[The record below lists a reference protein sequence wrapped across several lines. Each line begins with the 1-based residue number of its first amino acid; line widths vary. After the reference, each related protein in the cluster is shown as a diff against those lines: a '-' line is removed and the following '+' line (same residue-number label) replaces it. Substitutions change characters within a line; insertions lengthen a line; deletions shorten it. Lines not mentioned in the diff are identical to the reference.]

1 MNQFRVADRA
11 RADLDDIWIYI
22 AQDNPEAADKYLR
35 TIVSR
40 FPTLAAMPLI
50 GRERHELSPGLRSF
64 VVGHHVIFYRLS
76 GNDVEIIRVL
86 DGARDLPPLFD

>member
-35 TIVSR
+35 TIEMNADQ
-40 FPTLAAMPLI
+40 TTNL
-50 GRERHELSPGLRSF
+50 F
-64 VVGHHVIFYRLS
+64 V
-76 GNDVEIIRVL
+76 
-86 DGARDLPPLFD
+86 LPRPDKKTTTQ